1 MQDNQFTQCTEMS
14 WSTQL
19 SDLQPPQMRSLPPS
33 IHMTITA
40 RILQVFNLL
49 RSGIMHSA
57 GAAVFATTM
66 LLSPLGGR
74 NASSVTILVVGTVQY
89 IRDE

>member
-19 SDLQPPQMRSLPPS
+19 SNLQPPQMRSLPPS

-49 RSGIMHSA
+49 QLGKTRSV
-57 GAAVFATTM
+57 GAAVLATTM

-74 NASSVTILVVGTVQY
+74 NA
-89 IRDE
+89 